1 MGTSTKGSQVETTSQ
16 YELDVINPF
25 PSTSPWTPTL
35 VWGGADG
42 EVIIGILQ
50 DLEDYTHYD
59 FAFVVRNGPS
69 AQSAVS
75 VTLLGQISRVSTS
88 TVLGIDVLTFGV
100 KTIRQSS
107 PFPCALNV
115 ITISLQTSVSL
126 LDTCGDWN
134 GSGEIVGDGVYP
146 TISMRI

>member
-1 MGTSTKGSQVETTSQ
+1 MGTSTKGTQIGTTSK

-75 VTLLGQISRVSTS
+75 VSLTLPGQPDRVSAS
-88 TVLGIDVLTFGV
+88 TVLAIDALTFSK
-100 KTIRQSS
+100 KTISQWK
-107 PFPCALNV
+107 FANV
-115 ITISLQTSVSL
+115 TLQL
-126 LDTCGDWN
+126 KYYINDCGADF
-134 GSGEIVGDGVYP
+134 
-146 TISMRI
+146 